1 MTGAEFEPFV
11 PALARLGLAVDEGRV
26 RFAAAVEE
34 LMDHP
39 AVTDRGWGEVEA
51 YENVAD
57 AVANWRET
65 LFEIEVEDNIGE
77 QLLGRVKPTLV
88 RLAELLD
95 RANALLAELAE
106 RDAARWARGEID
118 LDEPTDS

>member
-1 MTGAEFEPFV
+1 MISERFEPFV
-11 PALARLGLAVDEGRV
+11 PALARLGLAVEEGRV

-34 LMDHP
+34 LMGHP
-39 AVTDRGWGEVEA
+39 AVTDRGWSEAEA
-51 YENVAD
+51 YGHVAD
-57 AVANWRET
+57 AVATWRET
-65 LFEIEVEDNIGE
+65 LFEIEVEDDIGE
-77 QLLGRVKPTLV
+77 QLLGRVKPTLA

-95 RANALLAELAE
+95 WADALLTELAE